1 MPDIERTAAELYE
14 EYCARV
20 GGEAWDH
27 TPLPTWEEF
36 RADPDKRLQSNAW
49 VAVARLAYELIGGL
63 QFPAA

>member
-36 RADPDKRLQSNAW
+36 RSDPEKRKQSDAW
-49 VAVARLAYELIGGL
+49 VAVAHLAYELIGGL
-63 QFPAA
+63 QFPEA